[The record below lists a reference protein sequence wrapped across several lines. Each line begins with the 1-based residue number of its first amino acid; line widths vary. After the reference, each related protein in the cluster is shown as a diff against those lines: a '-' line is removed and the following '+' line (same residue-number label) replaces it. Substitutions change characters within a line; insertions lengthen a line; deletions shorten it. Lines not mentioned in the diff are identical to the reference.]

1 MWQSWKHIAMP
12 GFSRAS
18 AFYAGFFLSGKR
30 SICPLGNSLLS
41 LNLLPIFA
49 PNYKHRMYQQILEK
63 KEKLAVIGLGYVG
76 LPIALAFARKASVI
90 GFDINLSRI
99 EMMKQGIDPSNEL
112 AREEFEGCDITFT
125 NSLDV
130 LREAR
135 FFIVAVPTPVD
146 EHNVPDLT
154 PVKKASETIGKVL
167 KKGDYVV
174 FESTVYPGCTE
185 EDCLP
190 IIEKLSGLKN
200 KIDFKL
206 GYSPERINPGD
217 KKHTLATIVK
227 VVSGCDEESLD
238 SIARVYE
245 MVVDAGVHRAS
256 SIKVAEAAKIIENT
270 QRDLNIALMNEL
282 SIIFDKMNINTFE
295 VLEAAGTKWNFLK
308 FSPGLVGGH
317 CIGVDPYYL
326 TYKASELG
334 YNSRVILAGR
344 HINDNMSIYVA
355 RKVVRHIISHVA
367 DVKAARVLVMGA
379 TFKENV
385 SDIRNSKVAD
395 VVRELKEFFLNVD
408 VVDPHAS
415 SEELEHE
422 YGFGLAPSEGRDYDA
437 VIVTV
442 CHESY
447 ASLDDAYFTSITK
460 PDALI
465 ADLKG
470 IYRNKITSRAYWSF

>member
-1 MWQSWKHIAMP
+1 
-12 GFSRAS
+12 
-18 AFYAGFFLSGKR
+18 
-30 SICPLGNSLLS
+30 
-41 LNLLPIFA
+41 
-49 PNYKHRMYQQILEK
+49 MYNKLVDRK
-63 KEKLAVIGLGYVG
+63 SKLALIGLGYVG
-76 LPIALAFARKASVI
+76 LPIALEFAKKISVI
-90 GFDINLSRI
+90 GFDINPKRI
-99 EMMKQGIDPSNEL
+99 DMMRMGIDPSNEL
-112 AREEFEGCDITFT
+112 DAAAFDGCDIVFT
-125 NSLDV
+125 DSLDV
-130 LREAR
+130 LREAN

-146 EHNVPDLT
+146 EHNVPDLI
-154 PVKKASETIGKVL
+154 PVQKASETIGKVI

-200 KIDFKL
+200 IIDFKL

-217 KKHTLATIVK
+217 KNHTLATIVK
-227 VVSGCDEESLD
+227 VAAGCDAESLEE
-238 SIARVYE
+238 IAKTYE
-245 MVVDAGVHRAS
+245 LVVKAGVHRAS

-282 SIIFDKMNINTFE
+282 SIIFNMMNINTYE

-308 FSPGLVGGH
+308 FQPGLVGGH

-334 YNSRVILAGR
+334 YEAEVILAGR
-344 HINDNMSIYVA
+344 NINDNMAKYVA
-355 RKVVRHIISHVA
+355 KTVVQHIIKNSG
-367 DVKAARVLVMGA
+367 DVKASKVLIKGA

-395 VVRELKEFFLNVD
+395 VVKALKSYYVNVD
-408 VVDPHAS
+408 VEDPYADS
-415 SEELEHE
+415 AELEHE
-422 YGFGLAPSEGRDYDA
+422 YGFGLTANTGNDYDA

-442 CHESY
+442 PHNDYKE
-447 ASLDDAYFTSITK
+447 LDDDYFAGITK
-460 PDALI
+460 PHGMV

-470 IYRNKITSRAYWSF
+470 IYRNRITKRTYWSL